1 MLLRAVF
8 SAAAILFLGVSCSS
22 GPYRPVSPLITHAA
36 DIKEARG
43 SLSGVWCHPSAGQ
56 FLWKKQKRQY
66 VYVAPV
72 DIQAVQQE
80 FPEASAYLARE
91 FRDSMQKEVR
101 LLIDRRNAQP
111 GAHPH
116 WVLSDRPRTP
126 GVKVSLAIVHLKP
139 TDVGGKVAAVGV
151 GIVSPIPGIS
161 FLINHLA
168 SGAVGIEGNITAL
181 DNGTVLKEFYG
192 RNRDPINIFSC
203 NSFEEFACDKYNLD
217 RFARQIAEMLAENP
231 VRP

>member
-8 SAAAILFLGVSCSS
+8 SSAAVLFLGVSCSS

-36 DIKEARG
+36 DIKEAHG

-56 FLWKKQKRQY
+56 FLWEKQKRQY

-72 DIQAVQQE
+72 DIQAVRQQ
-80 FPEASAYLARE
+80 FPDAAPYLARE
-91 FRDSMQKEVR
+91 FRDSLQKEVR
-101 LLIDRRNAQP
+101 LLIDRKNAEP
-111 GAHPH
+111 GNHPR

-126 GVKVSLAIVHLKP
+126 GVKISLAIVQLKP
-139 TDVGGKVAAVGV
+139 TDVGGKVAALGV

-161 FLINHLA
+161 FIINHFA
-168 SGAVGIEGNITAL
+168 SGAVGIEGNITVL
-181 DNGTVLKEFYG
+181 DSGTALKEFYG

-203 NSFEEFACDKYNLD
+203 NSFEQFACDKYNLD
-217 RFARQIAEMLAENP
+217 RFALQIAEMLAENP
-231 VRP
+231 VKP

>member
-8 SAAAILFLGVSCSS
+8 SAAAIFFLGVSYSS

-36 DIKEARG
+36 DIQEVHG

-56 FLWKKQKRQY
+56 FLWKKQERQY

-72 DIQAVQQE
+72 NIQAVRQQ
-80 FPEASAYLARE
+80 FPEAAPYLARE

-111 GAHPH
+111 GNHLH

-126 GVKVSLAIVHLKP
+126 GVKISLAIVHLKP
-139 TDVGGKVAAVGV
+139 TDVGGKVAALGV

-161 FLINHLA
+161 FIINHLA
-168 SGAVGIEGNITAL
+168 SGAVGVEGNIAAL
-181 DNGTVLKEFYG
+181 DNGTALKEFYG

-217 RFARQIAEMLAENP
+217 RFAAQIAEMLAENP
-231 VRP
+231 AKP

>member
-22 GPYRPVSPLITHAA
+22 GPYRPVSPLITHAT
-36 DIKEARG
+36 DIKEAHG

-72 DIQAVQQE
+72 DIQAIRQQ
-80 FPEASAYLARE
+80 FPDAAPYLARE
-91 FRDSMQKEVR
+91 FRDSLEKEVR
-101 LLIDRRNAQP
+101 FLIDRRNAASGTQ
-111 GAHPH
+111 AR
-116 WVLSDRPRTP
+116 WVLSDRPRMP
-126 GVKVSLAIVHLKP
+126 GVTISLAIVDLKP
-139 TDVGGKVAAVGV
+139 TDVGGKVAALGV

-161 FLINHLA
+161 FIINHFA
-168 SGAVGIEGNITAL
+168 SGAVGIEGNIVSL
-181 DNGTVLKEFYG
+181 NNGDTLKEFYG

-203 NSFEEFACDKYNLD
+203 NNFEEFACDKYNLN
-217 RFARQIAEMLAENP
+217 RFARQIAEMLEQDP
-231 VRP
+231 SRS